1 MQRNSPAR
9 VTRLDTFDCFP
20 SIGEDN
26 YLVRMIALFS
36 PDVTGTHSFW
46 LRGDDWAILL
56 IGDDHTVESRTVVA
70 ELKYSEGSFIT

>member
-46 LRGDDWAILL
+46 LRGDDWVILY
-56 IGDDHTVESRTVVA
+56 IGDDHTVESRKVVA
-70 ELKYSEGSFIT
+70 QLKAYAGVFYT